1 MESEYWFVLKQSV
14 FVWEKGSDCYFY
26 DSASFI
32 GQRFVLEDSETIR
45 FVKAIADI
53 DNLYSLLLKQEELK
67 TTGIQYIVEK
77 LVDLGLAE
85 LINKRK
91 ISEKPIQLPPILN
104 LKSNVHRLIDGTQ
117 TDMAVG
123 ENVLKN
129 LLVLNIKLDSNATP
143 LFINKLV
150 RMLDCLSHA
159 SLLELAVHGYSLSLS
174 IPDTFWKQLE
184 ILPCLKR
191 FVLSLDEGSCYLVE
205 QLKERFSS
213 RIIFDFDVTPA
224 PDSQAIV
231 EKLDKMEVDLNYNF
245 RIFSEEDFSWTS
257 KLIDVYQIKKYQII
271 PRNNGRNLDFFKS
284 CVYVDEQDI
293 LDSRQTKQNIF
304 AHQALNTNDFGKLTI
319 TTDGKVYANLHH
331 RTIGS
336 IDEDLRMLVYKE
348 MSKGSSWLRVRD
360 MSPCSKCIYQ
370 WLCPSPSD
378 YELEIGKPNLC
389 HVVGNE

>member
-14 FVWEKGSDCYFY
+14 FVWEKRSDCYFY

-104 LKSNVHRLIDGTQ
+104 LQSDVHRLIDGTQ

-143 LFINKLV
+143 LFINKVGSYVRLLV
-150 RMLDCLSHA
+150 ACISFGA
-159 SLLELAVHGYSLSLS
+159 GCSWVFFIVVYSGYFLETIRNIAM
-174 IPDTFWKQLE
+174 FE
-184 ILPCLKR
+184 AFC
-191 FVLSLDEGSCYLVE
+191 VE
-205 QLKERFSS
+205 
-213 RIIFDFDVTPA
+213 
-224 PDSQAIV
+224 
-231 EKLDKMEVDLNYNF
+231 
-245 RIFSEEDFSWTS
+245 
-257 KLIDVYQIKKYQII
+257 
-271 PRNNGRNLDFFKS
+271 
-284 CVYVDEQDI
+284 
-293 LDSRQTKQNIF
+293 
-304 AHQALNTNDFGKLTI
+304 FG
-319 TTDGKVYANLHH
+319 
-331 RTIGS
+331 
-336 IDEDLRMLVYKE
+336 
-348 MSKGSSWLRVRD
+348 
-360 MSPCSKCIYQ
+360 
-370 WLCPSPSD
+370 
-378 YELEIGKPNLC
+378 
-389 HVVGNE
+389 